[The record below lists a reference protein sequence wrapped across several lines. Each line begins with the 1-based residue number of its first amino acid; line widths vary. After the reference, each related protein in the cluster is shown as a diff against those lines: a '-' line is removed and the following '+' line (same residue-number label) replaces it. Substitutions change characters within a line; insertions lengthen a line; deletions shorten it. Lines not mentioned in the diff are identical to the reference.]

1 MIIHHGHKAWFTPYP
16 SKLVSLALVTLL
28 TSFTNADDFRPLYHF
43 APDQNW
49 MNEPNGLIKI
59 GSKWHLFFQHNPT
72 GNFWGNLSW
81 GHAISADLVDWTH
94 LPVAISSANGIQAF
108 IGTSYFDEDNTS
120 GLGTSESL
128 PYLAFYTG
136 YFPDT
141 GVQDQR
147 LAYSLDQGKTWIKY
161 NENPIISQAQE
172 KSHDSTGGW
181 ETRDPKVLFH
191 GATKTW
197 VMVLAHGGQNK
208 LSFWTSSD
216 AKTWTWNDDLTAA
229 DIPGLPRDITGWE
242 VPDLFELPI
251 EGSPDT
257 KWVLIITPAQGSPAG
272 GNGVFAVTGSFDGT
286 SFTPDP
292 VDPTNMWLDFGRD
305 WDGAYS
311 WENVPTSDGRKILAS
326 VMNSYGVDPPT
337 NTWKG
342 MLSFP
347 RTLQLREI
355 GGGVRFIQQPVAE
368 LNSHGTSLVKI
379 ANETLEPGTNLLSE
393 YRGTALDIYIS
404 FITTEGSILSLAVR
418 KGDSEETVI
427 QYAQSNGTLTV
438 DRRASGNISYNPAA
452 GGIHT
457 ATFLPDSDNV
467 ARLRVLVDVCSV
479 EVFGGAGE
487 VVVSDLIFPSESSDK
502 LSLSTTG
509 GSVILKSVEVRSIE

>member
-16 SKLVSLALVTLL
+16 SRLVSLVLVTLL
-28 TSFTNADDFRPLYHF
+28 TSFTKADDFRPLYHF

-94 LPVAISSANGIQAF
+94 LPIAISSANGIQAF
-108 IGTSYFDEDNTS
+108 TGTSYFDEDNTS

-141 GVQDQR
+141 AVQDQR
-147 LAYSLDQGKTWIKY
+147 LAYSLDQGETWIKY

-172 KSHDSTGGW
+172 KPHDNPG
-181 ETRDPKVLFH
+181 H
-191 GATKTW
+191 GPRPRR
-197 VMVLAHGGQNK
+197 
-208 LSFWTSSD
+208 
-216 AKTWTWNDDLTAA
+216 AKQTIILDILRCQGLDMEDDLTAA

-292 VDPTNMWLDFGRD
+292 VDPTKMWLDFGRD

-326 VMNSYGVDPPT
+326 VMNSYGVDPPA
-337 NTWKG
+337 NTWKE

-347 RTLQLREI
+347 RTLQLRDI
-355 GGGVRFIQQPVAE
+355 DRGVRFIQQTVHE
-368 LNSHGTSLVKI
+368 LDSHGTSLVKI
-379 ANETLEPGTNLLSE
+379 VNETLEPVTNLFSE
-393 YRGTALDIYIS
+393 YLGTVLDIGIS
-404 FITTEGSILSLAVR
+404 SVLTRGSILSLAVY
-418 KGDSEETVI
+418 KG
-427 QYAQSNGTLTV
+427 N
-438 DRRASGNISYNPAA
+438 
-452 GGIHT
+452 
-457 ATFLPDSDNV
+457 
-467 ARLRVLVDVCSV
+467 
-479 EVFGGAGE
+479 
-487 VVVSDLIFPSESSDK
+487 
-502 LSLSTTG
+502 
-509 GSVILKSVEVRSIE
+509 LKEAII